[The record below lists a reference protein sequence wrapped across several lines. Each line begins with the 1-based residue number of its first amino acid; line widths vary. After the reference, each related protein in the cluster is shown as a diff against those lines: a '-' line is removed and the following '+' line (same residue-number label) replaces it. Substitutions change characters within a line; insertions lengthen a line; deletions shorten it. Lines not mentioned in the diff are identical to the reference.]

1 MHDGLSTGRTYYYQG
16 RAVDSAGVMS
26 AWSEQVSATVL
37 STPNISAPTSFSAA
51 RGDEQ
56 VTLTWTAAT
65 APAGQT
71 IASYQYRFIVRP
83 AARFADTP
91 GPTVGNVTDCDR
103 RRPHQRHNLR
113 LRGPGRQQH
122 RRRRQYRQHVR
133 ATPSTVPGAPT
144 LTATGGFGY
153 VESSGMDRAQR

>member
-1 MHDGLSTGRTYYYQG
+1 MHTGLSTGRTYYYQG

-26 AWSEQVSATVL
+26 AWSAQVSAEVL

-71 IASYQYRFIVRP
+71 IASYEYQHV
-83 AARFADTP
+83 ASSGTFADSWTN
-91 GPTVGNVTDCDR
+91 VGNVTTATVTGLTNGTAYNFEVRPSATPAPPAMPAAHRPHPRPCLVR
-103 RRPHQRHNLR
+103 RR
-113 LRGPGRQQH
+113 
-122 RRRRQYRQHVR
+122 
-133 ATPSTVPGAPT
+133 
-144 LTATGGFGY
+144 
-153 VESSGMDRAQR
+153 